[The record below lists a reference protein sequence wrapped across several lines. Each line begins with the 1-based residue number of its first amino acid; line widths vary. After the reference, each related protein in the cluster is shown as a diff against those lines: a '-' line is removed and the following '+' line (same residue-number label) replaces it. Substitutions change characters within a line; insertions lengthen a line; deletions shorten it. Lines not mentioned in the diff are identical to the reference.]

1 MDFVKAGKVV
11 KFIDEN
17 GEKNAGTVV
26 EIVKQQ
32 GIKKAVINTIEGKT
46 IIKNLKD
53 LYLVKNEVR
62 GKRSIS
68 VLKEVAEELGKEVIE
83 TKLPKKDSYLVV
95 GDKVLKPL
103 KSNEG
108 ESENIVDKDEV
119 VKDLEFKV
127 LSLEQQLSSSK
138 EQINDLEKMKVS
150 IIHLAKALK
159 VRTTESGESKTIN
172 ELLTCILELKILE
185 NWLLIEKRPR
195 SL

>member
-17 GEKNAGTVV
+17 GEKNADTVV

-172 ELLTCILELKILE
+172 ELLICILELNNLGE
-185 NWLLIEKRPR
+185 LVVD
-195 SL
+195 

>member
-68 VLKEVAEELGKEVIE
+68 VLKEVAEELGKEVTEI
-83 TKLPKKDSYLVV
+83 KPPKKDSYLVV
-95 GDKVLKPL
+95 GDKILKPL
-103 KSNEG
+103 GSNEV
-108 ESENIVDKDEV
+108 ESENTIDKDKV
-119 VKDLEFKV
+119 IKDLEFKV

-138 EQINDLEKMKVS
+138 EEIDSLEKMKVS
-150 IIHLAKALK
+150 IIHLVKALK
-159 VRTTESGESKTIN
+159 VRATELGESSVIN
-172 ELLTCILELKILE
+172 ELLTCILELNNLGE
-185 NWLLIEKRPR
+185 
-195 SL
+195 SVVD

>member
-159 VRTTESGESKTIN
+159 VRTTGIRRIKDDQRTID
-172 ELLTCILELKILE
+172 LYLGVK
-185 NWLLIEKRPR
+185 
-195 SL
+195 

>member
-172 ELLTCILELKILE
+172 ELLTCILELNKLGE
-185 NWLLIEKRPR
+185 LVVD
-195 SL
+195 

>member
-172 ELLTCILELKILE
+172 ELLTCILELNNLGD
-185 NWLLIEKRPR
+185 LVVD
-195 SL
+195 